1 MIIKCSRRRGVAI
14 TTTLPLLWCYK
25 FHFMQICL
33 LWQFF
38 RCFKWFVVIFSLWLF
53 GKYCSTYCSWANW
66 SQLPQENIMWK
77 IYLRKT
83 DTNRHRRCSIKKGV
97 LKNFAIFTEKYL
109 CWSLFNKVA
118 GLFWGTSA
126 NRGFWTENQWTQLK
140 KTKTWI
146 KISMFT
152 KVV

>member
-14 TTTLPLLWCYK
+14 TTTLPMLWCYK

-38 RCFKWFVVIFSLWLF
+38 RCFKWFAVIFSLWLF

-83 DTNRHRRCSIKKGV
+83 DTNSHRRCSIKKV
-97 LKNFAIFTEKYL
+97 FL
-109 CWSLFNKVA
+109 
-118 GLFWGTSA
+118 
-126 NRGFWTENQWTQLK
+126 
-140 KTKTWI
+140 
-146 KISMFT
+146 KISQYSQKNISVAVFLIKLQAYFEEHLQIEASELKT
-152 KVV
+152 NEHNWKKLRPE